1 MNRKPEKI
9 ECIYTVKRF
18 GKPYRWIAR
27 PTIEKEKKYLG
38 CFDSHDK
45 AVEALHR
52 FYERLA
58 KSLETPIGKFSLSKG
73 GSYGEAGTTSNPNGL
88 RG

>member
-9 ECIYTVKRF
+9 ECIYIVRRF

-38 CFDSHDK
+38 CFDSYEK
-45 AVEALHR
+45 AHAALNR
-52 FYERLA
+52 FYE
-58 KSLETPIGKFSLSKG
+58 KQKNLETLPVGLSL
-73 GSYGEAGTTSNPNGL
+73 L
-88 RG
+88 RGPHENRTIFSTN

>member
-45 AVEALHR
+45 AVEALER
-52 FYERLA
+52 FYRKQAQYDADSIRTVCRAPL
-58 KSLETPIGKFSLSKG
+58 P
-73 GSYGEAGTTSNPNGL
+73 SYS
-88 RG
+88 

>member
-38 CFDSHDK
+38 CFDSHEK
-45 AVEALHR
+45 AVQALEL
-52 FYERLA
+52 FYQRLA
-58 KSLETPIGKFSLSKG
+58 KSLETPPEKISLVVG
-73 GSYGEAGTTSNPNGL
+73 GSHVQAGTTSNSEQL
-88 RG
+88 RS